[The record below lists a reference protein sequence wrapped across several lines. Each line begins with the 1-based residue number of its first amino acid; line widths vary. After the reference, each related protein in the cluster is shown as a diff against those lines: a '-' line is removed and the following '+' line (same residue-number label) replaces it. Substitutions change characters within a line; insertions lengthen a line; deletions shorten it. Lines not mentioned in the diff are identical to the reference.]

1 MRMRGMFSDCVCR
14 ICSVQ
19 PYGENR
25 FPDGFFAS
33 VVSTS
38 QLNFQ
43 QNLKGG
49 NHSVPTIVWIL
60 IVLLVGAGGGFAGYT
75 YRQKMVEE
83 KINRSEETAKRLYE
97 DAVRKADDYKRKA
110 DDYKKEKVQEA
121 KAEILKAKDEID
133 REKADNNREM
143 NEIRERRAE
152 VQRSENRLVQREA
165 SLDKRSD
172 SLDDRENDLKKRS
185 DLMER
190 KQEDT
195 ARLHDEAEALVTKQN
210 TELERIA
217 SMTQDEAKQIIIDRV
232 QKEAFHD
239 AAASVRDIEAR
250 AKEEAEK
257 KARNIIALAIQKC
270 ASDHVA
276 ESTVSVIALP
286 NDDMKGR
293 IIGREG
299 RNIRSIETL
308 TGCDLIIDDT
318 PEAITVSSFDPVR
331 REVARLALEKLIADG
346 RIHPARIEEMVA
358 KAQKEV
364 NATIKAEGE
373 RAVFETNIHGVNPEI
388 IKLLGRM
395 KYRTSYGQN
404 VLQHSIEVS
413 HISGLIAAELGV
425 DVNTAKRAGLLH
437 DIGKAIDHEV
447 EGSHVSIGVDIC
459 KKYKESEAV
468 IHAIEAHHG
477 DVEPRTVVACI
488 VQAADAISASRPG
501 ARRENI
507 ENYVK
512 RLEKLEEISKSF
524 PGIAGS
530 YAIQAGRE
538 IRVMVKPEDV
548 SEDQMVLLA
557 RDIAKKIEE
566 ELTYPGQIKVHVLR
580 ETKAV
585 EYAK

>member
-1 MRMRGMFSDCVCR
+1 MRGMFSDCVCR

-299 RNIRSIETL
+299 RNIRTIETL
-308 TGCDLIIDDT
+308 TGVDLIIDDT
-318 PEAITVSSFDPVR
+318 PEAITVSCFEPVR

-346 RIHPARIEEMVA
+346 RIHPTHIEEMVN
-358 KAQKEV
+358 KARREV
-364 NATIKAEGE
+364 DAIIKSEGE
-373 RAVFETNIHGVNPEI
+373 RAVLETGIRGLHPELV
-388 IKLLGRM
+388 KMLGRLH
-395 KYRTSYGQN
+395 YRTSYGQN

-413 HISGLIAAELGV
+413 HLAGMMAAELGA
-425 DVNTAKRAGLLH
+425 DVYAAKRAGLLH
-437 DIGKAIDHEV
+437 DIGKAVDHEMEGTHVALGV
-447 EGSHVSIGVDIC
+447 EFLRKYHEKDDI
-459 KKYKESEAV
+459 
-468 IHAIEAHHG
+468 IHAVQAHHN
-477 DVEPRTVVACI
+477 DVEPQTIVACL
-488 VQAADAISASRPG
+488 VQAADAISAARPG
-501 ARRENI
+501 ARRENL
-507 ENYVK
+507 ENYIK
-512 RLEKLEEISKSF
+512 RLEQLEEITGSY
-524 PGIAGS
+524 PGVDKA

-538 IRVMVKPEDV
+538 VRVMVKPDQV
-548 SEDQMVLLA
+548 SEDQMVILA
-557 RDIAKKIEE
+557 RELAKKIEE
-566 ELTYPGQIKVHVLR
+566 EMEYPGQIKVHVLR
-580 ETKAV
+580 ETTAI

>member
-1 MRMRGMFSDCVCR
+1 M
-14 ICSVQ
+14 
-19 PYGENR
+19 
-25 FPDGFFAS
+25 
-33 VVSTS
+33 
-38 QLNFQ
+38 
-43 QNLKGG
+43 
-49 NHSVPTIVWIL
+49 PTIVWIL

-299 RNIRSIETL
+299 RNIRALETA
-308 TGCDLIIDDT
+308 TGVDIIIDDT
-318 PEAITVSSFDPVR
+318 PEAVIVSAFDPIR
-331 REVARLALEKLIADG
+331 REIARLTVERLINDG
-346 RIHPARIEEMVA
+346 RIHPARIEEMVEKA
-358 KAQKEV
+358 KKEV
-364 NATIKAEGE
+364 ENQIREAGE
-373 RAVFETNIHGVNPEI
+373 AAVFETNQHGIHHELV
-388 IKLLGRM
+388 KLLGRL

-404 VLQHSIEVS
+404 VLKHSIEVS
-413 HISGLIAAELGV
+413 HLAGLMAAELGA
-425 DVNTAKRAGLLH
+425 DVQLAKRAGLLH
-437 DIGKAIDHEV
+437 DIGKVPDDEPELPHAI
-447 EGSHVSIGVDIC
+447 IGM
-459 KKYKESEAV
+459 KLAEKYKEKPEV
-468 IHAIEAHHG
+468 CNAIGAHHHN
-477 DVEPRTVVACI
+477 DVEPQTVEAVL
-488 VQAADAISASRPG
+488 VQAADAISAARPG
-501 ARRENI
+501 ARRESL
-507 ENYVK
+507 ENYIK
-512 RLEKLEEISKSF
+512 RLEKLEEIATSF
-524 PGIAGS
+524 PGVEKC
-530 YAIQAGRE
+530 YAIQSGRE
-538 IRVMVKPEDV
+538 VRIMVKPDDV
-548 SEDQMVLLA
+548 TDDGTKILA
-557 RDIAKKIEE
+557 KEIAKRIEKE
-566 ELTYPGQIKVHVLR
+566 MEYPGQIRVNVIR
-580 ETKAV
+580 ETRSM